1 METWR
6 EELYH
11 SAKGTTWEKT
21 KHKYIERK
29 LVNGKWIYRYTSDSK
44 RAKENANA
52 DRLEEYSKNFTG
64 FAEYYKNAGDPVKAN
79 GMARTAQRYGERAT
93 AERYKGRTSSYME
106 HRPKD
111 GSDYKIYLGP
121 EWDYQHSHPVDYY
134 VNKADAF
141 IDRLL
146 KKK

>member
-21 KHKYIERK
+21 KHEYIERK
-29 LVNGKWIYRYTSDSK
+29 LVNGKWVYRYAKDSP
-44 RAKENANA
+44 RARGEQFQQIIGNPNSASRRERN
-52 DRLEEYSKNFTG
+52 SNFFKTNHPNYRE
-64 FAEYYKNAGDPVKAN
+64 AEYQGRKA
-79 GMARTAQRYGERAT
+79 AEETSQRMNENYVDGKT
-93 AERYKGRTSSYME
+93 VAEA
-106 HRPKD
+106 
-111 GSDYKIYLGP
+111 DY
-121 EWDYQHSHPVDYY
+121 EFSHPVDYY